1 MTEATDHD
9 LSNMGRCDVC
19 GEPVDMRDEG
29 DELVIM
35 ENAGDGEFDDEAIAQ
50 AMARALRRSGK
61 PEDYSAAKAYEE
73 DGGFMAHEEC
83 YQKTS
88 IPDFPTMEPGE
99 VSEKADEAE

>member
-1 MTEATDHD
+1 MSEDAAHHNIR
-9 LSNMGRCDVC
+9 NMGRCDVC
-19 GEPVDMRDEG
+19 GKPIDMEHAE

-35 ENAGDGEFDDEAIAQ
+35 ENDDEHGFSEEEIAQ
-50 AMARALRRSGK
+50 AMADALRRTGR

-88 IPDFPTMEPGE
+88 IPDFPTMEGFDGE
-99 VSEKADEAE
+99 